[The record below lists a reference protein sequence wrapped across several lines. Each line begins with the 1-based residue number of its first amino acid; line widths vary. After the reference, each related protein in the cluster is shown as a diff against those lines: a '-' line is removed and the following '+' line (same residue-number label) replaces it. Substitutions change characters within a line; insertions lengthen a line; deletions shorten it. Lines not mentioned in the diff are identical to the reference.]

1 MITRLSGMGLIALLS
16 AAAIAQTEKP
26 AASSDKPKSAEA
38 GQYWVRVVGERV
50 NIRSRPDRNSAIVT
64 RTEKGQVLR
73 VVGTEYGWC
82 RVEPPRDVFSLV
94 SAAHVDLGPDKRGVV
109 AVERGKLRV
118 RVGSA
123 VRKLDPSRSEV
134 QTLLPRGAVV
144 QVREN
149 LGEWL
154 KIDPPAGVFVYVSA
168 DFTERISESDALQ
181 WLRDQEA
188 VMNADL
194 APKPAANSAA
204 DADGVKHAA
213 DQRPPS
219 IDLSGRWGVQLASV
233 EGRVEAEAKRPIVDQ
248 GWGGVI
254 SELGPIASQR
264 SEPEVARLAS
274 AWIVRLQERVF
285 DQDLVRQAGAI
296 SRRQARAREQHE
308 RELAG
313 IQQARKQS
321 AKSPDFVARGELA
334 TSFAFDRKTHP
345 RRYRLLDPLSR
356 RIEAYVDFPAGY
368 AGDPKTLVGKLI
380 GVRGK
385 RRQVAGLG
393 VDVIDV
399 AGIVALEPIQPAT
412 RKTP

>member
-1 MITRLSGMGLIALLS
+1 MSARLWGMGLIVLLS
-16 AAAIAQTEKP
+16 AAALAQSEKP

-38 GQYWVRVVGERV
+38 GQYWVRVIGERV
-50 NIRSRPDRNSAIVT
+50 NVRSRPDRNSVIVT
-64 RTEKGQVLR
+64 RTDKGQALR

-82 RVEPPRDVFSLV
+82 RVEPPREVFSLV
-94 SAAHVDLGPDKRGVV
+94 SAAHVDVGADKRGVV

-134 QTLLPRGAVV
+134 QTLLPRDAVV
-144 QVREN
+144 QVRED

-154 KIDPPAGVFVYVSA
+154 KIDPPDGVFVYVWA
-168 DFTERISESDALQ
+168 EFTERISESDALQ

-188 VMNADL
+188 VMNPDSASKL
-194 APKPAANSAA
+194 TANGAA

-213 DQRPPS
+213 DQRPRG
-219 IDLSGRWGVQLASV
+219 IDLRGRWGVQLAAV

-248 GWGGVI
+248 EWSGII

-264 SEPEVARLAS
+264 SEPEVARLAA
-274 AWIVRLQERVF
+274 AWIARLQERVA
-285 DQDLVRQAGAI
+285 DQEMVRQARAI
-296 SRRQARAREQHE
+296 SRRQARAREQQE

-313 IQQARKQS
+313 IEQARKQS
-321 AKSPDFVARGELA
+321 MKGPDFVARGELA
-334 TSFAFDRKTHP
+334 DSFAFDRKAHP

-368 AGDPKTLVGKLI
+368 SGDPKMLVGKLI
-380 GVRGK
+380 GIRGK

-399 AGIVALEPIQPAT
+399 TEVVTLKPKPPPT

>member
-1 MITRLSGMGLIALLS
+1 MGFISFLS
-16 AAAIAQTEKP
+16 AAAIAQTQEP
-26 AASSDKPKSAEA
+26 AASSDRPKSAEA
-38 GQYWVRVVGERV
+38 GRYWVRVVGERV
-50 NIRSRPDRNSAIVT
+50 NVRSRPDRNSVIVA

-73 VVGTEYGWC
+73 VVGTDYGWC

-94 SAAHVDLGPDKRGVV
+94 SAAHVELGPNKRGVV

-134 QTLLPRGAVV
+134 QTLLPREAVV

-154 KIDPPAGVFVYVSA
+154 KIDPPAGVFVYVWA
-168 DFTERISESDALQ
+168 EFTERISESDALQ

-188 VMNADL
+188 VLNPDSVQ
-194 APKPAANSAA
+194 KPAAKSAA

-219 IDLSGRWGVQLASV
+219 IDLSGRWGVQLAAV
-233 EGRVEAEAKRPIVDQ
+233 EGGVEAEAKKPIVDQ
-248 GWGGVI
+248 EWSGVI

-264 SEPEVARLAS
+264 NEPEVARLAA
-274 AWIVRLQERVF
+274 AWIARLHERVT

-313 IQQARKQS
+313 IEQARRQR
-321 AKSPDFVARGELA
+321 AKAPDFVARGELA

-356 RIEAYVDFPAGY
+356 RIEAYVDFPPGY
-368 AGDPKTLVGKLI
+368 GGDPKALVGKLI

-399 AGIVALEPIQPAT
+399 AGIVALEPKQPAT